1 MARNKVH
8 YTYINNPMKGKAT
21 FKKRKNGFF
30 SSNSFELCYLKE
42 VDEITTLCD
51 IQACVI
57 IYTLDEP
64 EPEITK
70 KNENFQVQEVTLAIE
85 NGGETMTEG
94 EQALVANVA
103 AISNMN
109 WSNDNNNED
118 DGDVIHVNIGRC

>member
-1 MARNKVH
+1 M
-8 YTYINNPMKGKAT
+8 
-21 FKKRKNGFF
+21 
-30 SSNSFELCYLKE
+30 
-42 VDEITTLCD
+42 
-51 IQACVI
+51 
-57 IYTLDEP
+57 
-64 EPEITK
+64 
-70 KNENFQVQEVTLAIE
+70 TLAIE

>member
-1 MARNKVH
+1 VS
-8 YTYINNPMKGKAT
+8 ILCWGNNLDNENIIDYNDITLLAD
-21 FKKRKNGFF
+21 KK
-30 SSNSFELCYLKE
+30 L
-42 VDEITTLCD
+42 
-51 IQACVI
+51 
-57 IYTLDEP
+57 
-64 EPEITK
+64 EITK

>member
-1 MARNKVH
+1 MS
-8 YTYINNPMKGKAT
+8 ILCWGNNLDNENIIDYNDITLLAD
-21 FKKRKNGFF
+21 KK
-30 SSNSFELCYLKE
+30 L
-42 VDEITTLCD
+42 
-51 IQACVI
+51 
-57 IYTLDEP
+57 
-64 EPEITK
+64 EITK
-70 KNENFQVQEVTLAIE
+70 KNEILQVQEVTLAIE